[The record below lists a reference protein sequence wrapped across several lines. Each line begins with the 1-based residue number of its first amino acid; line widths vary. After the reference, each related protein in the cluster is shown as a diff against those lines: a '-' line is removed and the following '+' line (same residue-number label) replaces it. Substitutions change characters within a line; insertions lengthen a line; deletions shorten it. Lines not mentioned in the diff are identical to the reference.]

1 MMQPAKRVFLNTIAQ
16 YIRAAVN
23 IFLALFST
31 RFVLEALGKS
41 DYGTYSVVAS
51 VVAMLGFLTN
61 ALVVTTQRHLSFYQG
76 NGKLDFVK
84 QIFSNSLFLHLVIA
98 VAICAILASLTH
110 PIINDWLI
118 IESSRLEIAKY
129 ILWLTIL
136 MLFCSIMTSPFK
148 ATLVARENIV
158 YISIIEMCDGI
169 LKFGFSVWL
178 LYIDGDKLL
187 IYGLVMALIQ
197 VFQLVAIS
205 AFGLIKYPEC
215 SLIIHRKDIS
225 KKCINLIFNFAG
237 WTLYSAGCII
247 GRNQGMSVVFNRFFG
262 TAINASYGIA
272 MQVAGNVQ
280 FLAQAILN
288 AMSPQIVKTE
298 SGKDRQSMLRM
309 AEVASK
315 YSFLMIAMI
324 GIPII
329 FEMPEILRIWLKD
342 VPDYAIVFC
351 RFILLAS
358 ICDQITIGLGTANQ
372 AIGDIRNYSLV
383 INTIKLITILVSSLL
398 LYCGYS
404 VTVVMWSYLIIEC
417 ICAIARLPFLKCTA
431 GLSIRQYTKNVMI
444 PIIPSII
451 VLVIT
456 GYIMTNYIDC
466 PLRFIYTFLVS
477 VIANVV
483 ALWFFVL
490 KNNEKLLISQLCKKA
505 LKKS

>member
-1 MMQPAKRVFLNTIAQ
+1 
-16 YIRAAVN
+16 
-23 IFLALFST
+23 
-31 RFVLEALGKS
+31 
-41 DYGTYSVVAS
+41 
-51 VVAMLGFLTN
+51 
-61 ALVVTTQRHLSFYQG
+61 
-76 NGKLDFVK
+76 
-84 QIFSNSLFLHLVIA
+84 
-98 VAICAILASLTH
+98 
-110 PIINDWLI
+110 
-118 IESSRLEIAKY
+118 
-129 ILWLTIL
+129 
-136 MLFCSIMTSPFK
+136 
-148 ATLVARENIV
+148 
-158 YISIIEMCDGI
+158 
-169 LKFGFSVWL
+169 
-178 LYIDGDKLL
+178 
-187 IYGLVMALIQ
+187 
-197 VFQLVAIS
+197 
-205 AFGLIKYPEC
+205 
-215 SLIIHRKDIS
+215 
-225 KKCINLIFNFAG
+225 
-237 WTLYSAGCII
+237 
-247 GRNQGMSVVFNRFFG
+247 MSVVFNRFFG

-431 GLSIRQYTKNVMI
+431 GLSIRQKVQV
-444 PIIPSII
+444 S
-451 VLVIT
+451 
-456 GYIMTNYIDC
+456 C
-466 PLRFIYTFLVS
+466 PAWKKVFGL
-477 VIANVV
+477 
-483 ALWFFVL
+483 FFDTY
-490 KNNEKLLISQLCKKA
+490 SQLSAMASSSAFHSASLSSCA
-505 LKKS
+505 SERACARAYSA